1 MWNHRRD
8 HSASVFLLTAR
19 YIVPR
24 GQGRRGV
31 AGPNLTGKEV
41 VEGTA
46 MRPNNESPGRGGTGR
61 RIPRRTRFGAAAA
74 AAVAAVLL
82 AAGCS
87 SSSTSSTSTP
97 ASSAAAST
105 SAAASASA
113 AASQSA
119 SAAPTGTVPASDIG
133 ITATTIKVGMIAD
146 VNNPLVPGL
155 FKDSVNAVKAWATEV
170 NAAGGLDGHQ
180 VAVDFC
186 DSQLNPNATTS
197 CVIKACQNDFALV
210 GTSAN
215 ALVDLS
221 DLDGCKDAS
230 GKATGLA
237 NLAAFAFVPEVCD
250 PDTYG
255 IGGVNSYCQ
264 TAKQATPTYD

>member
-87 SSSTSSTSTP
+87 SSSTSSTSAP
-97 ASSAAAST
+97 ATSAPATTSAPAAT
-105 SAAASASA
+105 SAAA
-113 AASQSA
+113 
-119 SAAPTGTVPASDIG
+119 
-133 ITATTIKVGMIAD
+133 
-146 VNNPLVPGL
+146 
-155 FKDSVNAVKAWATEV
+155 
-170 NAAGGLDGHQ
+170 
-180 VAVDFC
+180 
-186 DSQLNPNATTS
+186 
-197 CVIKACQNDFALV
+197 
-210 GTSAN
+210 
-215 ALVDLS
+215 
-221 DLDGCKDAS
+221 
-230 GKATGLA
+230 
-237 NLAAFAFVPEVCD
+237 
-250 PDTYG
+250 
-255 IGGVNSYCQ
+255 
-264 TAKQATPTYD
+264 